1 VSLPILTAVTDSVV
15 EAGLVS
21 AFDRNDLGVT
31 VVRRCV
37 DLPDLLAAATTGAA
51 RAALLSAD
59 LRRLDREALT
69 RLAQANVAVVGLITP
84 GDEAGDRRL
93 RQLGVVAVITTDATA
108 QTVAAAVVE
117 ATKALTTRPAI
128 GPVSISH
135 GFSDPVA
142 GYGAMMPPELESA
155 DEFDER
161 GRAPVAQGRVV
172 AVWGPTGAPGRT
184 TIALSLA
191 AELADLGASTLL
203 IDADS
208 YGGAIG
214 QLVALLEEAPG
225 LAAAARA
232 ANQGTLDVPRLAV
245 LCRDLG
251 GGLRVLPGIA
261 RPSRWPE
268 LRPSALENVL
278 DLSRRLAQFVI
289 VDCGFCL
296 EADEE
301 LSFDTSAPR
310 RNGATLTVLADAD
323 TVVAVTSA
331 EPVALVRFVRGLS
344 DLRELVPGVDP
355 LVVVNRLRASV
366 AGGDPRREITRALN
380 RHTGTQPIALV
391 PYDLASFDAAQA
403 AGQLLRDIA
412 PASPARAAI
421 RDLATRLTG
430 RTPRGQRQ
438 RRRLPARR

>member
-1 VSLPILTAVTDSVV
+1 MSLPILTAVTDSVV

-21 AFDRNDLGVT
+21 AFDRHDLGVT

-37 DLPDLLAAATTGAA
+37 DLPDLIAAATTGAA

-59 LRRLDREALT
+59 LRRLDRESLA
-69 RLAQANVAVVGLITP
+69 RLAQAGVAVVGLISP

-93 RQLGVVAVITTDATA
+93 RQLGVVAVIATDATA

-117 ATKALTTRPAI
+117 AAKALTTRPAI
-128 GPVSISH
+128 GPVSINH
-135 GFSDPVA
+135 GFSDPVV
-142 GYGAMMPPELESA
+142 GYGAMPPSALGEAGEL
-155 DEFDER
+155 DDER
-161 GRAPVAQGRVV
+161 AGAPVAQGRII

-191 AELADLGASTLL
+191 AELADLGSSTLL

-208 YGGAIG
+208 YGGSIG
-214 QLVALLEEAPG
+214 QLVGLLEEAPG
-225 LAAAARA
+225 IAAAARA

-310 RNGATLTVLADAD
+310 RNGATLTVLAEAD

-331 EPVALVRFVRGLS
+331 EPVGLVRFVRGLA
-344 DLRELVPGVDP
+344 DLRELVPGVEP

-366 AGGDPRREITRALN
+366 AGGDPRREIARALN
-380 RHTGTQPIALV
+380 RHTGAQPIALI

-430 RTPRGQRQ
+430 RTPRGQR
-438 RRRLPARR
+438 RRLPARR

>member
-21 AFDRNDLGVT
+21 AFDRGDLGVT

-59 LRRLDREALT
+59 LRRLDRESLARLT
-69 RLAQANVAVVGLITP
+69 MANIAVVGLVAP
-84 GDEAGDRRL
+84 GDESAERRL

-108 QTVAAAVVE
+108 DVIAGAVIEAA
-117 ATKALTTRPAI
+117 KALTGLPTA
-128 GPVSISH
+128 GPVSITH
-135 GFSDPVA
+135 GFSEPVA
-142 GYGAMMPPELESA
+142 GYGTAPPPLP
-155 DEFDER
+155 DEAQAGATPDFPLGR
-161 GRAPVAQGRVV
+161 GCRII

-184 TIALSLA
+184 TVAMGLA
-191 AELADLGASTLL
+191 AELADLGAGTLL
-203 IDADS
+203 IDADT
-208 YGGAIG
+208 YGGSIG
-214 QLVALLEEAPG
+214 QLVGLLEEAPG

-232 ANQGTLDVPRLAV
+232 ANQGMLDVPRLAV

-268 LRPSALENVL
+268 LRPSALGNVL
-278 DLSRRLAQFVI
+278 DLSRRLAQFVV

-301 LSFDTSAPR
+301 LSYDTSAPR
-310 RNGATLTVLADAD
+310 RNGATHAVLGAAD
-323 TVVAVTSA
+323 TVVAVSSA
-331 EPVALVRFVRGLS
+331 EPVALVRFVRGLA
-344 DLRELVPGVDP
+344 DLRELVPGVEP

-366 AGGDPRREITRALN
+366 AGGDPRREISRALS
-380 RHTGTQPIALV
+380 RHTGTEPIALV
-391 PYDLASFDAAQA
+391 PYDLAALDAAQA
-403 AGQLLRDIA
+403 AGQFLRDIA
-412 PASPARAAI
+412 PASPARVAI
-421 RDLATRLTG
+421 RELAVRVAG
-430 RTPRGQRQ
+430 RSPRGHRP
-438 RRRLPARR
+438 RRRLSARR